1 MLGKLGSKS
10 WKKTDGS
17 IKTPLSDFS
26 IDDSSLITNSIN
38 MLKSQPKRRAS
49 FVSQSNFCKVVKK
62 KKRKYINDYQIIKKL
77 GQGSF
82 SKVYLCQSSKGE
94 YYAIKE
100 MNKPSLK
107 RLKMPNGLYG
117 YDMIKK
123 ELRVLKQLD
132 HENIIWL

>member
-1 MLGKLGSKS
+1 M
-10 WKKTDGS
+10 
-17 IKTPLSDFS
+17 
-26 IDDSSLITNSIN
+26 
-38 MLKSQPKRRAS
+38 
-49 FVSQSNFCKVVKK
+49 SQSNFCKVVKK
-62 KKRKYINDYQIIKKL
+62 KKRKYINDYQMIRKL

-94 YYAIKE
+94 YYAIKQ

-123 ELRVLKQLD
+123 ELEVLRQLD
-132 HENIIWL
+132 HENIIWLEEVIDDPSQDSIYLVTEYHNKGSL